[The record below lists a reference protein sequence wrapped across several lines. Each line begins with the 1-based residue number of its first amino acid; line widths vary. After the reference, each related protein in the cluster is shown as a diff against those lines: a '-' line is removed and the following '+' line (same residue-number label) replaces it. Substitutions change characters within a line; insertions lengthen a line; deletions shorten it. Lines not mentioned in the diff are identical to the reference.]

1 MPQAD
6 KVSWRFRRLLDNF
19 FSSRPQKQH
28 RQHVEQQG
36 EGAQAYGV
44 EEMGSREFHG
54 FYGLP
59 GSRTE
64 NFVLS
69 CHMPFSKLKSG

>member
-36 EGAQAYGV
+36 EGAQADEV
-44 EEMGSREFHG
+44 ENGFHNN
-54 FYGLP
+54 
-59 GSRTE
+59 S
-64 NFVLS
+64 VLIVLRLS
-69 CHMPFSKLKSG
+69 HFGA